1 MGVVGVWH
9 RIVRVAVAAVVGVA
23 ALLVAQPAAMAATA
37 PSATVSITAASPTY
51 QRVSANTCTPSAT
64 TSNYA
69 VVVFTTNG
77 IGNDT
82 FLFSVTTS
90 ATVTVT
96 LYQGVFLPAS
106 PGVNCYITAKSI
118 AAGTSTFT
126 TGYNNTGVG
135 IPDQTWYVVIASDAP
150 GAGVTSSVTMTTSSM
165 AVTANPPAT
174 PTLSVSPTTLPSGG
188 VGGAY
193 SQTITASGGT
203 GPYTFAVTAG
213 SLPVGLS
220 LSSAGVLSGTP
231 TAAETFNF
239 TVTATDSGGFTGSR
253 AYSLTVGAP
262 TITVSPATL
271 PSAVVGGAYSQTIT
285 ASGGTGPYALAVTAG
300 SVPAGL
306 SLSSA
311 GVLSGTPTAA
321 GTFNFTVTATDA
333 GGFTGSRAY
342 SLTVGAP
349 TITVSPATLPSA
361 VVGGA
366 YSQTIT
372 ASGGTGPYTF
382 AVTAGSFPAGLSF
395 SSAGVLSG
403 TPTAAGTFNL
413 TMTATDANGFT
424 GSRAYSLTVGAP
436 TITVSPATLP
446 NATAGS
452 VYSQTITAS
461 GGTGPYAFAV
471 TAGSVPAGLSLS
483 SGGVLS
489 GTPTD
494 GGSFAF
500 TVSATDSS
508 TPGPFTASQSY
519 TLDVALPVLT
529 LAGGTLPGGT
539 VGTAFTA
546 ALPAAVGGVAP
557 LTYSAAGVLPA
568 GLSLS
573 ADGVLSGMP
582 TQAGTFTFDVAVVDS
597 TGGTGPAR
605 AVATFTIV
613 VAAAPAPPAAP

>member
-37 PSATVSITAASPTY
+37 PSATVSITASSPTY

-174 PTLSVSPTTLPSGG
+174 PTISVSPTTLPSAV

-231 TAAETFNF
+231 TAAGTFNF
-239 TVTATDSGGFTGSR
+239 TVTATDSG
-253 AYSLTVGAP
+253 
-262 TITVSPATL
+262 
-271 PSAVVGGAYSQTIT
+271 
-285 ASGGTGPYALAVTAG
+285 
-300 SVPAGL
+300 
-306 SLSSA
+306 
-311 GVLSGTPTAA
+311 
-321 GTFNFTVTATDA
+321 
-333 GGFTGSRAY
+333 
-342 SLTVGAP
+342 
-349 TITVSPATLPSA
+349 
-361 VVGGA
+361 
-366 YSQTIT
+366 
-372 ASGGTGPYTF
+372 
-382 AVTAGSFPAGLSF
+382 
-395 SSAGVLSG
+395 
-403 TPTAAGTFNL
+403 
-413 TMTATDANGFT
+413 GFT

-613 VAAAPAPPAAP
+613 VAAAPAPPAPPATPVLTLAATGSQVPLGLVLVSLLLVASGAATVAVGGRRSASRTVTSRK